1 MNEGER
7 IKELRKK
14 MGLSGEKFG
23 ERLGVSRAAIS
34 NLENGTRGVTEQ
46 MFTSICREYNV
57 NEQWLRTGEGEM
69 FATLS
74 THDQIEK
81 IVTTALKGDD
91 EFRVQVF
98 TALGEMT
105 DEEWD
110 MVKRFVEKLRPD
122 PQPPVER
129 SIYDEVPDTQE
140 ELDALRTDL
149 TDGSNVG

>member
-1 MNEGER
+1 MNER
-7 IKELRKK
+7 VKELRKAL
-14 MGLSGEKFG
+14 GLTLEKFG
-23 ERLGVSRAAIS
+23 ERV
-34 NLENGTRGVTEQ
+34 GVTKSGISKLERGERSVTDQ
-46 MFTSICREYNV
+46 MLISIVREFNV

-69 FATLS
+69 FAAAS
-74 THDQIEK
+74 THDQVEH
-81 IVTTALKGDD
+81 IVQQALKGND
-91 EFRVQVF
+91 EFRIQVF

-140 ELDALRTDL
+140 ELDSLRTDL

>member
-1 MNEGER
+1 MNER
-7 IKELRKK
+7 VKELRKAL
-14 MGLSGEKFG
+14 GLTLQKFG
-23 ERLGVSRAAIS
+23 DRVGMKRNSLSQV
-34 NLENGTRGVTEQ
+34 ENGTNGVSNQ
-46 MFTSICREYNV
+46 LFSAIVREFNV

-149 TDGSNVG
+149 ADGSNVG

>member
-1 MNEGER
+1 MNER
-7 IKELRKK
+7 IKELRKAL
-14 MGLSGEKFG
+14 GLTLEKFG
-23 ERLGVSRAAIS
+23 DRVGVTKQTVSRI
-34 NLENGTRGVTEQ
+34 ENGKNNVTDQ
-46 MFTSICREYNV
+46 MFKSIVREFNV
-57 NEQWLRTGEGEM
+57 NPEWLESGEGEM

-74 THDQIEK
+74 THNQIEK
-81 IVTTALKGDD
+81 IVTTALNGEDD
-91 EFRVQVF
+91 FRIQVF

>member
-1 MNEGER
+1 MNER
-7 IKELRKK
+7 VKELRKAL
-14 MGLSGEKFG
+14 GLTLQKFG
-23 ERLGVSRAAIS
+23 DRVGMKRNSLSQV
-34 NLENGTRGVTEQ
+34 ENGTNGVSNQ
-46 MFTSICREYNV
+46 LFSAIVREFNV

-69 FATLS
+69 FAAAS
-74 THDQIEK
+74 THDQVEH
-81 IVTTALKGDD
+81 IVQQALKGND
-91 EFRVQVF
+91 EFRIQVF

>member
-1 MNEGER
+1 MNER
-7 IKELRKK
+7 IKELRKAL
-14 MGLSGEKFG
+14 GLTLEKFG
-23 ERLGVSRAAIS
+23 ERIGMKKSSLSQV
-34 NLENGTRGVTEQ
+34 ENGVNNVSNQ
-46 MFTSICREYNV
+46 LLASIVREYNV

-69 FATLS
+69 FAALS
-74 THDQIEK
+74 THDRIEK